1 MQITNYINEIVIG
14 TGTALTGWFFGAKRS
29 KKEIDTI
36 EIANIRE
43 ILTIQAE
50 QIAKQSTQIERLEAR
65 LIHTDEML
73 SKCKQEM
80 RELLDKRLNSRR

>member
-1 MQITNYINEIVIG
+1 MQITNYINEIIIG

-29 KKEIDTI
+29 KKEIDAI

-43 ILTIQAE
+43 ILTIQSE
-50 QIAKQSTQIERLEAR
+50 QIAKQSEQIDRLEAR
-65 LIHTDEML
+65 LIRTDEML

-80 RELLDKRLNSRR
+80 RELVDKKLNSRK